1 MPYHVFWKNDIGYK
15 YAFIMKRI
23 IKHTSEVF
31 RPGRLSAVIPLIV
44 FIWTAL
50 QIQRL
55 AAGERITAS
64 LPWVPGLKVNLALLL
79 DGVSGLMVLII
90 SGIGCL
96 VIIYADAYMHG
107 HRQIKRF
114 YLYLHAF
121 LLSMLGLVLSEN
133 LLVLFVFW
141 ELTTLF
147 SFLLI
152 GFEHESKSS
161 RNSARQSLLVTGA
174 GGLSLLAGIL
184 LIGQATGSYE
194 FTDLQ
199 ASASLLRRHT
209 LYLPILICML
219 IGAFTKSAQFPFHFW
234 LPNAMKAPTP
244 ISAFLHSATMVKAG
258 IYLLIRLHPV
268 LGGTDIWMTTLVM
281 VGATTALWGSV
292 LSVIQTD
299 LKRILAYTTV
309 MALGIITMFLGGR
322 STPAL
327 TAALTFLLVHALY
340 KSSLFMAAGIIDHQ
354 TGTREIDTIGGIGRF
369 MPFTALST
377 TMAALSMAGFPLFLG
392 FIGKEIMYKGALS
405 EDVFPGLAT
414 TAALLSN
421 SLMTAVA
428 GILTIRPFWGRVR
441 SEKQI
446 TEASWPMLIGP
457 MVLGGLCLLFG
468 LMPDWVSRR
477 LVGPAV
483 SSFHLTAEDVKLTLF
498 HGINE
503 EFLLSMLTLGLG
515 SMIYLGRRAVRRYIS
530 DLLSHLPATLSQSF
544 EWLIDAILKCS
555 KKQTQFLQ
563 SGSLLQ
569 YLLVITGTAILLVGW
584 KLVTLD
590 LFDFFRP
597 FKLTLWQGLL
607 IVTMLVSIGIVTTS
621 RSRLLAICGL
631 GVIGAGIAVIFLSFG
646 AVDVGLTQVLVE
658 TLTLIIAAMVLLRL
672 PSIKTRTPEGVG
684 RRTLK
689 IIVSLSGGLI
699 VTVLLIAV
707 SFQDVDRMITD
718 FYEKSSYVKAH
729 GRNIVNVILVDFRSL
744 DTLGE
749 IIVVAASALAGLA
762 LIMKGKETE

>member
-1 MPYHVFWKNDIGYK
+1 MKQAVGSNNDVFW
-15 YAFIMKRI
+15 
-23 IKHTSEVF
+23 
-31 RPGRLSAVIPLIV
+31 PGRLSAIIPLIV

-50 QIQRL
+50 QLRDLSEGGRMAI
-55 AAGERITAS
+55 S
-64 LPWVPGLKVNLALLL
+64 LPWVPSLNVNLSFLL
-79 DGVSGLMVLII
+79 DGLSGLMVLII

-96 VIIYADAYMHG
+96 IVIYADAYMHG

-114 YLYLHAF
+114 YVYLHAF

-161 RNSARQSLLVTGA
+161 RRSARQSLLVTSA

-184 LIGQATGSYE
+184 LIGQVTGSYG
-194 FTDLQ
+194 FSDLQ

-268 LGGTDIWMTTLVM
+268 LGGTTIWMTTLVI
-281 VGATTALWGSV
+281 VGAATALWGSV
-292 LSVIQTD
+292 LALVQTD
-299 LKRILAYTTV
+299 LKSILAYTTI

-322 STPAL
+322 TTPAL
-327 TAALTFLLVHALY
+327 TAAITFLLVHALY

-354 TGTREIDTIGGIGRF
+354 TGTREINNIGGIGRF
-369 MPFTALST
+369 MPFTAVST
-377 TMAALSMAGFPLFLG
+377 AMAALSMAGFPLFLG
-392 FIGKEIMYKGALS
+392 FIGKEIMYKGALA

-414 TAALLSN
+414 AAALLSN
-421 SLMTAVA
+421 SLMTSVA
-428 GILTIRPFWGRVR
+428 GILAIRPFWGKRR
-441 SEKQI
+441 GENQI
-446 TEASWPMLIGP
+446 VEAPWPMLAGP
-457 MVLGGLCLLFG
+457 LILGALCLLFG
-468 LMPDWVSRR
+468 LIPDWVSRC
-477 LVGPAV
+477 LVEPAV
-483 SSFHLTAEDVKLTLF
+483 SSFHSTTENVKLTLF
-498 HGINE
+498 HGINDP
-503 EFLLSMLTLGLG
+503 FLLSMLTLSLG
-515 SMIYLGRRAVRRYIS
+515 SIIYLGRRSVGRTIS
-530 DLLSHLPATLSQSF
+530 KLLSYLPTTMSHSF
-544 EWLIDAILKCS
+544 EWCIEAILKIA
-555 KKQTQFLQ
+555 KKQTQLIQ

-569 YLLVITGTAILLVGW
+569 YLLVIIGTAILLVGRQ
-584 KLVTLD
+584 LVSLD
-590 LFDFFRP
+590 MFVFLRP
-597 FKLTLWQGLL
+597 VELNVWQGLL
-607 IVTMLVSIGIVTTS
+607 LVSMLVSVGIVTIS
-621 RSRLLAICGL
+621 NSRLLAICGL

-646 AVDVGLTQVLVE
+646 ALDVGLTQVLVE
-658 TLTLIIAAMVLLRL
+658 TLTLIIAAIVLLRL
-672 PSIKTRTPEGVG
+672 PSIKIKRPESLG
-684 RRTLK
+684 RRSVK
-689 IIVSLSGGLI
+689 IIVSLSGGFL

-707 SFQDVDRMITD
+707 SFQDVDRMITE
-718 FYEKSSYVKAH
+718 FYEKSSYVSAH

-762 LIMKGKETE
+762 LIMKGKTSI